1 MQKDLINI
9 VEKVVIKFLFVVL
22 LCLVGLKFYT
32 VLDIDVP
39 RELREGTLVAFAKAF
54 SEGINL
60 YSTDTLQCEIP
71 VPTTLYGFCVPL
83 ILSVFV
89 KMGSLF
95 VIDALTICQIITL
108 IVEIIGLLLAY
119 SLVKKKTNNSLYAIV
134 AAILCYSCY
143 WRYDACG
150 GAYPDQWGVTTS
162 LALAYLVYSD
172 SEKKRYCPLLY
183 SLIILVLFYIK
194 TYFVFVALGL
204 ILYLWIESKTNFVKF
219 IIYGGIIGCLSIL
232 IVNKMFPLYFTEIL
246 AIGQGTTFNCGFR
259 FSLRQIEELAT
270 RYYLVCTLA
279 LFLLIFRMIFIILK
293 IFRETRIKGVYTL
306 VKNDNSLEICMLFA
320 ILPAVIVI
328 ARNGGT
334 RYTYYLQLWW
344 VWVILFVMENINKIM
359 SISLLSHIRKKYK
372 MLIIVLGC
380 VFSITMCR
388 EFIISTPLNES
399 QKMDWK
405 YVYSLL
411 NTYSEEGDVL
421 ASAHISTWCIE
432 HNIETGEYG
441 QQEFNDLNNLDNYND
456 KILWKK
462 LFPLTDDILKNSINY
477 NEEVREKI
485 KKHDFSC
492 IALTT
497 ATNYDVED
505 DFLLEQGYT
514 MLDDIALFTGL
525 QKWDTKIW
533 VIQ

>member
-9 VEKVVIKFLFVVL
+9 AEKSVSKFLFAVL

-32 VLDIDVP
+32 VLDIDAP

-60 YSTDTLQCEIP
+60 YSTDTLQYEIP
-71 VPTTLYGFCVPL
+71 APTTLYGFCVPL

-95 VIDALTICQIITL
+95 AIDALTICQIITL

-119 SLVKKKTNNSLYAIV
+119 TLVKKKTNNSLYAIV

-150 GAYPDQWGVTTS
+150 GAYPDQWGVTIS
-162 LALAYLVYSD
+162 LVLAYLVYIN
-172 SEKKRYCPLLY
+172 SEKKRYCPFLY
-183 SLIILVLFYIK
+183 TLIILILFYIK
-194 TYFVFVALGL
+194 SYFAFVTLGL
-204 ILYLWIESKTNFVKF
+204 ILYLWIESKTNFMKL
-219 IIYGGIIGCLSIL
+219 IIYGGIIGCLSFF
-232 IVNKMFPLYFTEIL
+232 IVNKIFPLYFTEIL

-259 FSLRQIEELAT
+259 FSLGQITELAI

-279 LFLLIFRMIFIILK
+279 LLVLIFRIIFK
-293 IFRETRIKGVYTL
+293 TVQIFRKRGGKSVYSFIRY
-306 VKNDNSLEICMLFA
+306 NNSLEICMLLA

-344 VWVILFVMENINKIM
+344 IWVIIFVMENANKIM
-359 SISLLSHIRKKYK
+359 PISLLSHIRIKYR
-372 MLIIVLGC
+372 MLIMVLAC
-380 VFSITMCR
+380 VLSITMCR

-411 NTYSEEGDVL
+411 DEYSKAGDVL
-421 ASAHISTWCIE
+421 VSAHLSTWCME
-432 HNIETGEYG
+432 RNIETAEYG
-441 QQEFNDLNNLDNYND
+441 QQEFNNLNNLDNYNH
-456 KILWKK
+456 KILWTK
-462 LFPLTDDILKNSINY
+462 LFPFADDILINSIDY
-477 NEEVREKI
+477 NEEVKEKI
-485 KKHDFSC
+485 KKHNFSC
-492 IALTT
+492 IALTS
-497 ATNYDVED
+497 ATRYDVD
-505 DFLLEQGYT
+505 DNFLLEQGYVVWDER
-514 MLDDIALFTGL
+514 MLYTGT
-525 QKWDTKIW
+525 QQWDTKIW
-533 VIQ
+533 IMK